1 MKGVLRYLLLFF
13 AFWLIV
19 FTVSRSAFLLSIV
32 SRLDQAGAWVILES
46 LIAGYLLDL
55 STAAY
60 FSAFSILLTVLYF
73 ITRARAVAILNDWYV
88 SILIV
93 LYCLIAF
100 GELCLY
106 LEWKAK
112 LNVQA
117 ILHLAHPKEVF
128 QTASLKITLLFFGL
142 VILFGILYNI
152 LYHKWFALRKTKLTQ
167 YPLWQR
173 LLTGTLMLAFL
184 LGANVVIMRGG
195 FKAIPISESESYYSK
210 HRMLNDAAVNP
221 VWSLGHNILEYSSHQ
236 KINPYLVMSDAEA
249 QSILKEM
256 YYIPYDSTEM
266 VLRPSSKPNIIFII
280 LESFTAY
287 SIPAF
292 GGEQYCMFL
301 DSLARNGL
309 AFTNCYAAGYV
320 SDQGIPALLSSYPCA
335 PHTAVI
341 NQTTKSIHLPCINKD
356 LKKLGYQSA
365 FYFGGQ
371 LNYGNIKSYLF
382 NMEFDVVKERDNFD
396 GPFDEGKL
404 GIHDRSM
411 QKIFLQELNQ
421 LQSPFMACWFTLSSH
436 SPYDIPEPIK
446 PIIDHRQNAYVNT
459 MIYTDKALQDYFT
472 EAKKQ
477 PWFSNTLFVIV
488 SDHSH
493 ENHRDYDFDN
503 KDFHRIPL
511 IFYGDVLKPEM
522 KGKKIE
528 RICSQ
533 LDIVPTLLHQLN
545 LESDAYPFGKN
556 TMNPATKSFAYY
568 YYFTGTGFITDSCYA
583 CFSIEDRRVVKT
595 DCKDSIQVAAIR
607 RINDAFVQKE
617 YEDYLSR

>member
-1 MKGVLRYLLLFF
+1 MKVVLRYLFLLF

-19 FTVSRSAFLLSIV
+19 FTVSRTAFLISIV
-32 SRLDQAGAWVILES
+32 SRIDHAGIGVILQS
-46 LIAGYLLDL
+46 FTAGFQLDL

-60 FSAFSILLTVLYF
+60 FSAFSILMSILYYQ
-73 ITRARAVAILNDWYV
+73 TRARVVAIINDWYV
-88 SILIV
+88 SIILIV
-93 LYCLIAF
+93 YSLVAV

-106 LEWKAK
+106 TEWKAK

-117 ILHLAHPKEVF
+117 VLHFAHPAEVF
-128 QTASLKITLLFFGL
+128 QTASLKITVLFFGL
-142 VILFGILYNI
+142 VILFSLLYIMIYNKFFAVRRLDPPSALVWKRLVYGI
-152 LYHKWFALRKTKLTQ
+152 F
-167 YPLWQR
+167 
-173 LLTGTLMLAFL
+173 MLASL
-184 LGANVVIMRGG
+184 LALNVVMMRGG

-221 VWSLGHNILEYSSHQ
+221 VWSLGHNIMEYSSHQ
-236 KINPYLVMSDAEA
+236 KVNPYLLMPDTEA
-249 QSILKEM
+249 QKVLDEM
-256 YYIPYDSTEM
+256 YHVPYDSTEF
-266 VLRPSSKPNIIFII
+266 VLQPSSKPNIVFII

-292 GGEQYCMFL
+292 GGDPYCMFL
-301 DSLARNGL
+301 DSLARTGL

-341 NQTTKSIHLPCINKD
+341 NQTTKSINLPCINKD
-356 LKKLGYQSA
+356 LKKIGYQSA

-382 NMEFDVVKERDNFD
+382 NMEFDVVKEQDDFK
-396 GPFDEGKL
+396 GQFDEGKL

-411 QKIFLQELNQ
+411 QKIFLQELNK
-421 LQSPFMACWFTLSSH
+421 LDSPFMACWFTLSSH

-459 MIYTDKALQDYFT
+459 MMYTDRAIKDFFS
-472 EAKKQ
+472 EARKQ
-477 PWFSNTLFVIV
+477 SWYSNTLFVIV

-511 IFYGDVLKPEM
+511 ILYGDVLKPEM
-522 KGKKIE
+522 KGRKIE

-533 LDIVPTLLHQLN
+533 LDLVPTLLHQLK
-545 LESDAYPFGKN
+545 LDSDAYPFGKN
-556 TMNPATKSFAYY
+556 TMNSATKSFAYY
-568 YYFTGTGFITDSCYA
+568 YFFTGTGFITDSCYA
-583 CFSIEDRRVVKT
+583 CFSTEDRRVVKT
-595 DCKDSIQVAAIR
+595 DCRDSMQIAAIR
-607 RINDAFVQKE
+607 RVNDAFVQKE
-617 YEDYLSR
+617 YADYLRR